1 MGPQGETGATG
12 ATGIGETGPTGP
24 QGESGS
30 TGPQG
35 TTGPTGVTGAFE
47 QSFLFAWTTEEQPLT
62 PTPVAGEQ
70 GDAVE
75 FSDALPMGAALS
87 FAGPAEIEILESGY
101 YHVSWE
107 VYKWGYDSAFA
118 LFFDAGAGAAMVP
131 GSNYG
136 AMAHDEFYHGQAI
149 ASLSAGGVLTLNR
162 IDSMYNQT
170 IFNQIGDGTRVTGA
184 SIIIIKIG

>member
-1 MGPQGETGATG
+1 MGPEGPTGPEGVQGIQGPEGEAGATGTTGATG
-12 ATGIGETGPTGP
+12 ATGPTG
-24 QGESGS
+24 
-30 TGPQG
+30 T
-35 TTGPTGVTGAFE
+35 FE
-47 QSFLFAWTTEEQPLT
+47 QSFLFVWTTDEQPLT

-75 FSDALPMGAALS
+75 FTGSLPVGAALA
-87 FAGPAEIEILESGY
+87 FAGPTEIEILESGY
-101 YHVSWE
+101 YHISWE

-136 AMAHDEFYHGQAI
+136 AMAHDEFYHGQVI
-149 ASLSAGGVLTLNR
+149 ASLSEGGVLTLNR

-170 IFNQIGDGTRVTGA
+170 IFNEIGDGTRVTGA
-184 SIIIIKIG
+184 SIVVIKIA